1 MGLLYCG
8 KGGYPLVVERGLLV
22 AVASLVAEHQLQGV
36 GSVAV
41 AHRLSYPETCGIF
54 PDQGLNS

>member
-1 MGLLYCG
+1 MLHTGFLCHG
-8 KGGYPLVVERGLLV
+8 KPGYSLVVECGLLV
-22 AVASLVAEHQLQGV
+22 AEHGLQAV
-36 GSVAV
+36 GSVVV